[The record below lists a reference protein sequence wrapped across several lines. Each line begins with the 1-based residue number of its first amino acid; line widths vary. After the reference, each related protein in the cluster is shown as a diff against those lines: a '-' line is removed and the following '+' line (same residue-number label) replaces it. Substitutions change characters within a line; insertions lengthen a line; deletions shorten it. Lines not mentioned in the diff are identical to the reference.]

1 MLETTANRI
10 SYTGSG
16 TTGPFSFPYYF
27 LEDNDLTVIKVT
39 IATGAESTLALTTDY
54 TVSGAGEAA
63 GGSVTLVASL
73 SSAYR
78 LVILRDPDVLQG
90 TAYPRND
97 PFPSATHERVVD
109 KLTMLVQRLKDRM
122 DRSVR
127 LSDGD
132 TSGISV
138 ELSGLDAGEVIRVNA
153 AGTALEG
160 ALPADM
166 DLALVSAFVETLL
179 DDADASAFLTT
190 LGVSAFAKTLLD
202 DANAAAARITLQLE
216 AVRAD
221 IASATTLN
229 LDATTTHSLN
239 VTGTTPTT
247 GMTLADGAYR
257 ILRANAA
264 WPITHGA
271 SLICPGS
278 ASYTCAAGDLIL
290 ATGEPAGVVR
300 LAIWKADGTAVVGF
314 NASAVTGIGNGRS
327 TDITISSAGEVT
339 MPLQPAF
346 LAYNSTTDS
355 NVTGDSTAYTVV
367 FDTEVFDQG
376 GDYNNGTGV
385 FTAPVTGRYR
395 LTARVLTSGMAA
407 AHTVHNVLIKTSNRD
422 YSFQDTFTSSPFI
435 SSRQFEIN
443 ALCDMD
449 AGDTAYVIVDIQGG
463 TKVAGVYGNA
473 SSTYTMFAGELVA

>member
-39 IATGAESTLALTTDY
+39 IATGAESTLTLTTDY

-73 SSAYR
+73 SSAYK
-78 LVILRDPDVLQG
+78 LVILRDPDVLQS

-122 DRSVR
+122 DRSIR

-138 ELSGLDAGEVIRVNA
+138 ELSGLDAGEVVRVNA
-153 AGTALEG
+153 DGTALEG
-160 ALPADM
+160 AVPTDM

-190 LGVSAFAKTLLD
+190 LGVSTFAKTLLD
-202 DANAAAARITLQLE
+202 DASAAAARSTLQLE
-216 AVRAD
+216 AIRAD
-221 IASATTLN
+221 IASATTLD
-229 LDATTTHSLN
+229 LDATLTHSLN
-239 VTGTTPTT
+239 VTGTTATT
-247 GMTLADGAYR
+247 GITLADGSYR

-290 ATGEPAGVVR
+290 AIGEPAGVVR
-300 LAIWKADGTAVVGF
+300 LAIWKADGTAVVVAAVTPPKIIQVVEGTPYVSYSSTATTIPNDDTIPQITEGAEWATVTITPTSASSRLRIEAF
-314 NASAVTGIGNGRS
+314 ASAVTNG
-327 TDITISSAGEVT
+327 TA
-339 MPLQPAF
+339 P
-346 LAYNSTTDS
+346 S
-355 NVTGDSTAYTVV
+355 NIVGALFKDSTADAIAAGLYTVP
-367 FDTEVFDQG
+367 TAN
-376 GDYNNGTGV
+376 Y
-385 FTAPVTGRYR
+385 FTQV
-395 LTARVLTSGMAA
+395 
-407 AHTVHNVLIKTSNRD
+407 
-422 YSFQDTFTSSPFI
+422 
-435 SSRQFEIN
+435 
-443 ALCDMD
+443 ALSHELS
-449 AGDTAYVIVDIQGG
+449 
-463 TKVAGVYGNA
+463 A
-473 SSTYTMFAGELVA
+473 SSTSAQTFRFRMGATIGTCYVNGNSSARLNGGVNSVRIRVTEIS

>member
-73 SSAYR
+73 SSAYK
-78 LVILRDPDVLQG
+78 LVILRDPDVLQS

-138 ELSGLDAGEVIRVNA
+138 ELSGLDAGEVVRVNA

-221 IASATTLN
+221 IASATTLD
-229 LDATTTHSLN
+229 LDATLTHSLN

-271 SLICPGS
+271 SLICPGA

-290 ATGEPAGVVR
+290 AIGEPAGVVR
-300 LAIWKADGTAVVGF
+300 LAIWKADGTAVV
-314 NASAVTGIGNGRS
+314 ASAAFDPASPGAIGGTTPAAITATTLTTTGAQDARAVRYAGDASRHHEAEITKPANIGSSS
-327 TDITISSAGEVT
+327 TLDVATCILSDDYGVALCTVEFAAVGTGGALMVCKAVRQVA
-339 MPLQPAF
+339 M
-346 LAYNSTTDS
+346 
-355 NVTGDSTAYTVV
+355 TGDSPVFTTVGTDFLVNCTIAFAYVATHGFKATITNTAAQTGNGSMKMSVV
-367 FDTEVFDQG
+367 GGG
-376 GDYNNGTGV
+376 GDGV
-385 FTAPVTGRYR
+385 VGGITS
-395 LTARVLTSGMAA
+395 LT
-407 AHTVHNVLIKTSNRD
+407 
-422 YSFQDTFTSSPFI
+422 
-435 SSRQFEIN
+435 
-443 ALCDMD
+443 
-449 AGDTAYVIVDIQGG
+449 
-463 TKVAGVYGNA
+463 
-473 SSTYTMFAGELVA
+473 